1 MREFRFRVWDEQDKK
16 MSQVVSLDEI
26 VSSMPEELFGK
37 YLFHPYKWQQYTGL
51 HDKNDKEIYEGDI
64 VIDSTDITNGQR
76 KWIIAWDRGGFEMQ
90 TEYLIRML
98 RDGNGLQV
106 IGNIYSNPELLEA

>member
-37 YLFHPYKWQQYTGL
+37 YLLHPYKWQQYTGL
-51 HDKNDKEIYEGDI
+51 HDKNDKEIYESDILRFENLPDLDI
-64 VIDSTDITNGQR
+64 VEATDGGWNPFIDSMETDG
-76 KWIIAWDRGGFEMQ
+76 AWHYEV
-90 TEYLIRML
+90 L
-98 RDGNGLQV
+98 
-106 IGNIYSNPELLEA
+106 GNIYSNHEFLEAK